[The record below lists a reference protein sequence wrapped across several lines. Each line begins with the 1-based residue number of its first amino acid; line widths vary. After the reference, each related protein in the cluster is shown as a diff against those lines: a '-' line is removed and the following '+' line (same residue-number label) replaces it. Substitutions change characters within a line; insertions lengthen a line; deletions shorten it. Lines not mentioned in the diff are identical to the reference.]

1 MGFAIFVKE
10 HMYLTVFFS
19 SAFQVIGTLILGLFS
34 FCGLKI
40 ETSDKVFEKGKGI
53 THVSVD
59 TKWLNWA
66 RFGLLLLI
74 VGIFL
79 GGMASLAGVAGPSA
93 G

>member
-1 MGFAIFVKE
+1 MGFAIFIKE
-10 HMYLTVFFS
+10 HMYLTVFLS
-19 SAFQVIGTLILGLFS
+19 SAFQVMGTLILGLFS

-40 ETSDKVFEKGKGI
+40 ETSDKVFLEGKGA
-53 THVSVD
+53 TRVSMN

-74 VGIFL
+74 IGIFL
-79 GGMASLAGVAGPSA
+79 GGMASLAGIAAPTG

>member
-1 MGFAIFVKE
+1 MGFAILVKE

-40 ETSDKVFEKGKGI
+40 KTSDQVFHKGKGF
-53 THVSVD
+53 TQVTMS

-74 VGIFL
+74 IGIFL
-79 GGMASLAGVAGPSA
+79 GGMASLAGVSA
-93 G
+93 PVGG